1 MKRREVLGVIGGAAA
16 WPLAVW
22 AQQPKNVPRI
32 GFLVTGSIE
41 SPEARANLLALP
53 ESTPTNIGNASTI
66 GDAIAAF
73 RPPCACP
80 IPNASRLAPQAR

>member
-1 MKRREVLGVIGGAAA
+1 MKRREVLGVIGGAAG

-41 SPEARANLLALP
+41 SPEARAILKAFDHRP
-53 ESTPTNIGNASTI
+53 CSKSRQKEYSAPGYDASGFIHLTK
-66 GDAIAAF
+66 
-73 RPPCACP
+73 
-80 IPNASRLAPQAR
+80 

>member
-16 WPLAVW
+16 WPLGVW

-41 SPEARANLLALP
+41 SPETRASLKAFDQVYRWSERARRGPSGGLEGRAVSGSG
-53 ESTPTNIGNASTI
+53 E
-66 GDAIAAF
+66 
-73 RPPCACP
+73 
-80 IPNASRLAPQAR
+80 